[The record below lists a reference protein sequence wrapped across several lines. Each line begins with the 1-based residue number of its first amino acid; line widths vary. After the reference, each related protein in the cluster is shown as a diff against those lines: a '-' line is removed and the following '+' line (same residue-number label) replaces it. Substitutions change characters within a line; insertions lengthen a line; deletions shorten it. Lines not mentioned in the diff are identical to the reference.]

1 MKEPAGASADEVVVE
16 IDSCLSNSNKVTP
29 SAHMLEVSRKGTRRR
44 NSKLLVKR
52 KKSRLEDT
60 VCEYKLLDK
69 VSSKDKDEDWFI
81 HEEIVEES
89 ISKKLNLWTV
99 LQLDLPLWKW
109 EIFLS
114 VIISGY
120 LLCGWVVR
128 VVVFCIEHGFLQ
140 KLRVLYCVW
149 TQKGFSEL
157 PVGSSNCDCLAVLGS
172 GEDGLR
178 EEKQSIAISNKK
190 SALHLGGFLDLVHQ
204 VCDKKPIRL
213 PKRSY
218 MSNLG
223 KRSVKRLGRLIPTFS
238 TFDEEF
244 SDLSDEEDEE
254 SSCSYAEK
262 LARKIF
268 KKVAK
273 GSESIGLEDLKCF
286 VAQEK
291 ALKSIDLFEGIEE
304 EACIDQ
310 QSFISWMVEAF
321 KERRYILLSLNDAKT
336 AVETVFEAIIFLFIM
351 HPFDVGDRCEVDGVQ
366 ASIIFI
372 ASDGCGGGEYSNCIR
387 EIRLPKDQIEF
398 SMHISTPWDKIVT
411 MKEKIKRYIE
421 SHDNYWYSEPVII
434 VKDVQD
440 MNRLTNDSLATAQNE
455 PSRYG
460 GEMD

>member
-1 MKEPAGASADEVVVE
+1 MKEPAGANADEVVVE

-60 VCEYKLLDK
+60 VWEYKRLDK
-69 VSSKDKDEDWFI
+69 VSSNDKDEDWFI

-99 LQLDLPLWKW
+99 LQLVSL
-109 EIFLS
+109 I
-114 VIISGY
+114 
-120 LLCGWVVR
+120 
-128 VVVFCIEHGFLQ
+128 
-140 KLRVLYCVW
+140 
-149 TQKGFSEL
+149 
-157 PVGSSNCDCLAVLGS
+157 

-178 EEKQSIAISNKK
+178 EEKQSIVISNKK
-190 SALHLGGFLDLVHQ
+190 SAPHLGGFLDLVHQ
-204 VCDKKPIRL
+204 
-213 PKRSY
+213 
-218 MSNLG
+218 G
-223 KRSVKRLGRLIPTFS
+223 KRSVKRLVQGRLIPTFS
-238 TFDEEF
+238 TFDEDF

-254 SSCSYAEK
+254 SSRSYAEK

-291 ALKSIDLFEGIEE
+291 ALKSTDLFEGIEE
-304 EACIDQ
+304 AACIDQ

-336 AVETVFEAIIFLFIM
+336 AVEELHHLMNVLVSLLILILWLFLFEIQIGHLLVLVSSQLLVMGFIFGNTCRTVFEAIIFLFMM
-351 HPFDVGDRCEVDGVQ
+351 HPFDVGDHCEVDGVQ
-366 ASIIFI
+366 MVVEEVNILTVFERYDFQKVTYPNYVLATKAIGNYYR
-372 ASDGCGGGEYSNCIR
+372 SDDMV
-387 EIRLPKDQIEF
+387 DQIEF

-421 SHDNYWYSEPVII
+421 SHDNYWYSKPVII

-460 GEMD
+460 AEMD